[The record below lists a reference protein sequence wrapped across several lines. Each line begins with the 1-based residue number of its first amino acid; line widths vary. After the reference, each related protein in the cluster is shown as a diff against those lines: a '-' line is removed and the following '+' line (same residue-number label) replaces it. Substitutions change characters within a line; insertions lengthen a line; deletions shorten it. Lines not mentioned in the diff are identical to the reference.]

1 MPQSRI
7 SIDEQ
12 KLAAFCRKYGVAR
25 LSLFGSVLRSDFD
38 PNRSD
43 VDVLVE
49 FFAGAH
55 RNLFKLVEMQ
65 EALGQMIG
73 RNVDLTTPGTL
84 SKYFR
89 DDVLASAEV
98 LYDAA

>member
-1 MPQSRI
+1 MAQAKVPI
-7 SIDEQ
+7 NVAE
-12 KLAAFCRKYGVAR
+12 LTVFCRKHGVAR

-38 PNRSD
+38 PSRSD

-49 FFAGAH
+49 FLPRVRTG
-55 RNLFKLVEMQ
+55 LFKLMEMQ
-65 EALGQMIG
+65 AALSEMFG
-73 RNVDLTTPGTL
+73 RDVDLSTPGSL

-89 DDVLASAEV
+89 DEALASAKV